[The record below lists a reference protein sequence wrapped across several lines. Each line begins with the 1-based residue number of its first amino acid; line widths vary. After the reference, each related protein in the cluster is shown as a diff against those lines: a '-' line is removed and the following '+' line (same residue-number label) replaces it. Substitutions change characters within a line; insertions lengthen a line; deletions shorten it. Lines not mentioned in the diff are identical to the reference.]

1 MQIEIIDLG
10 INNLESLKR
19 ALSGMYE
26 TVDIRVRDSRQ
37 EDYGKPNLIV
47 LPGVGNFGAA
57 ANSLREKKLDKYI
70 KEQHQKKIAIL
81 GICLGMQLLLDK
93 SEESSISE
101 GLGLIPGL
109 VERLDSSNGRVPNVG
124 WSEINFSTN
133 KDSRIEINDEAN
145 FYFTHSYFA
154 NVDEEFVVATSS
166 HGTGSFPAIIQ
177 NGLVLGIQFH
187 PEKSGLDGRLFLK
200 AVIQDL
206 LNET

>member
-10 INNLESLKR
+10 INNLDSLKR

-26 TVDIRVRDSRQ
+26 IVDIKVRDSGQ

-70 KEQHQKKIAIL
+70 KEQHRKKIAIL
-81 GICLGMQLLLDK
+81 GICLGMQLLLNK

-133 KDSRIEINDEAN
+133 KDSRIKINDEAN

-177 NGLVLGIQFH
+177 NGLALGIQFH

-206 LNET
+206 LYET

>member
-10 INNLESLKR
+10 INNLDSLNR
-19 ALSGMYE
+19 ALSEMNE
-26 TVDIRVRDSRQ
+26 TLTIQVRNSRQ
-37 EDYGKPNLIV
+37 EDYAKPNLIV

-57 ANSLREKKLDKYI
+57 ATRLREKQLDKYI
-70 KEQHQKKIAIL
+70 KEQHQKEIGIL

-93 SEESSISE
+93 SEESIIST

-109 VERLDSSNGRVPNVG
+109 VERLDSSKGRVPNVG
-124 WSEINFSTN
+124 WSDIRFSTI
-133 KDSRIEINDEAN
+133 KDSRIKIKDQAN
-145 FYFTHSYFA
+145 FYFTHSYFT
-154 NVDEEFVVATSS
+154 NVNEEYVVATSS
-166 HGTGSFPAIIQ
+166 HGTTSFPAIIQ